1 MKKIALML
9 CVAIM
14 MLTLFGCNSI
24 KSQSK
29 NYAVQFD
36 PKDIILEFEPK
47 VKTGHF
53 IDYLYYVL
61 YVTNNTE
68 YTITKYSA
76 RYTLPNNESLE
87 MDLSWNYPFSK
98 DPIISKQSAPITVA
112 YRYNYNDNRTRTC
125 DLCVGATMY
134 SENNTKELSLDDIQ
148 KIIDSAKLEYE
159 TIEFSLVAEKE
170 AGNSLVINTVPHSY
184 TYVPSTNK
192 LVENY

>member
-9 CVAIM
+9 CIAIM

-36 PKDIILEFEPK
+36 PKDVVLEFEPK
-47 VKTGHF
+47 VNPRYH
-53 IDYLYYVL
+53 DDLYYVL
-61 YVTNNTE
+61 CVTNNTK
-68 YTITKYSA
+68 YTITDYSA
-76 RYTLPNNESLE
+76 RYTLPNNECLE
-87 MDLSWNYPFSK
+87 MDLSWNHPFAK
-98 DPIISKQSAPITVA
+98 DPIISKQSAPITISYE
-112 YRYNYNDNRTRTC
+112 YRYNDKYTRSC
-125 DLCVGATMY
+125 DLYVGATMH
-134 SENNTKELSLDDIQ
+134 SENSDKELSLDDIQ

-159 TIEFSLVAEKE
+159 TIEFSLATEKE